1 MKYKLGIICG
11 LLIWFLTYLITNTIE
26 PVVIENVTY
35 VNIIIPLSIVIV
47 TGFFGII
54 YIREINENE
63 VIEGIKVGILFIIID
78 IICDLVFF
86 VIPQNR
92 NILVENYPGHL
103 ILMTILVLVITTLIG
118 YLAQMKIELK

>member
-1 MKYKLGIICG
+1 MI
-11 LLIWFLTYLITNTIE
+11 LIKKI
-26 PVVIENVTY
+26 
-35 VNIIIPLSIVIV
+35 
-47 TGFFGII
+47 GKQKG
-54 YIREINENE
+54 
-63 VIEGIKVGILFIIID
+63 IIID